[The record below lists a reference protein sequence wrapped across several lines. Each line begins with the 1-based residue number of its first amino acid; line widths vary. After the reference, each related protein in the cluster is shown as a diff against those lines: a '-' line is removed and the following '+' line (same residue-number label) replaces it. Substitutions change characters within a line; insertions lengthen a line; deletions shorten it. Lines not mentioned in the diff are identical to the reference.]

1 MVKFSLMNCIKMVQ
15 RQWQNQVKLDLEPSM
30 LKFMQE
36 LLMLPSNMEI
46 NKFYQSLMKEI
57 KKWFKIITLF
67 KENKEIGLHYIL
79 T

>member
-1 MVKFSLMNCIKMVQ
+1 MAKFSLMNCIKMAQ
-15 RQWQNQVKLDLEPSM
+15 RQWQNQVKLDLGPSM
-30 LKFMQE
+30 LKFMQA
-36 LLMLPSNMEI
+36 LLMLLENMEI

-67 KENKEIGLHYIL
+67 KENKEIGRHYIL